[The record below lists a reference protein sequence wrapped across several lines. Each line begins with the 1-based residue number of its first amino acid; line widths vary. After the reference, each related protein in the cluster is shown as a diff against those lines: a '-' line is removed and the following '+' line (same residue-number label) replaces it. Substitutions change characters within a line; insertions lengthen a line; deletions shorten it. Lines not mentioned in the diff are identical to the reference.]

1 MGNLLGWLRGRRS
14 ISWSCTE
21 SWGRTKPSWGYH
33 CHHAG
38 WHAIY
43 TVKDKFAVSHG
54 PKCLFYLKLFVLKWE
69 IYVHDV
75 TKVYLPKCIDT
86 IVILVYLID
95 QESIVFTLCRWYNQ
109 HFSSHK
115 HRCKNNKFIASR
127 EMFLFFFSLNAKC
140 WHTVLQCNWNLWTFH
155 IHVFGAVYYNH
166 RFFFEVNN
174 RLKIQWTLLLPLAFS
189 EVWHTCEIYRFFISD
204 PPLKQCF

>member
-1 MGNLLGWLRGRRS
+1 MGNLPGWLRGRRS

-86 IVILVYLID
+86 IVILVYDNIKRVLYLLYVDDIISTFLLISTD
-95 QESIVFTLCRWYNQ
+95 VKTTN
-109 HFSSHK
+109 
-115 HRCKNNKFIASR
+115 
-127 EMFLFFFSLNAKC
+127 
-140 WHTVLQCNWNLWTFH
+140 
-155 IHVFGAVYYNH
+155 
-166 RFFFEVNN
+166 
-174 RLKIQWTLLLPLAFS
+174 LLPAGRCFVFFLAWMLSVDILSFS
-189 EVWHTCEIYRFFISD
+189 ATEIYELFTFTFLVQSIIIIDSF
-204 PPLKQCF
+204 LK

>member
-1 MGNLLGWLRGRRS
+1 MGNLPGWLRGRRS

-21 SWGRTKPSWGYH
+21 NWGRTKPSWGYH

-127 EMFLFFFSLNAKC
+127 EMFFFF
-140 WHTVLQCNWNLWTFH
+140 
-155 IHVFGAVYYNH
+155 
-166 RFFFEVNN
+166 FF
-174 RLKIQWTLLLPLAFS
+174 LAWMLSVDILSFS
-189 EVWHTCEIYRFFISD
+189 ATEIYELFTFTFLVQSIIIIDSF
-204 PPLKQCF
+204 LK

>member
-1 MGNLLGWLRGRRS
+1 MGNLPGWLRGRRS

-86 IVILVYLID
+86 IVILVYDNIKRVLYLLYVDDIISTFLLISTD
-95 QESIVFTLCRWYNQ
+95 VKTTNLLPAG
-109 HFSSHK
+109 
-115 HRCKNNKFIASR
+115 RCF
-127 EMFLFFFSLNAKC
+127 FFFFSLNAKC